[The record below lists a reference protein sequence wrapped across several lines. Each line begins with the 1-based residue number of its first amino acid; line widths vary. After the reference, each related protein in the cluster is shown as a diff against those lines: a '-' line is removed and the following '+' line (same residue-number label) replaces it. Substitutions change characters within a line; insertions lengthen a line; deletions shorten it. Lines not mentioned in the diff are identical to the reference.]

1 MKIEDNRIEHVHF
14 YTRGRDELARL
25 LTAMFGSQF
34 CAPYDV
40 GPTGNTVIVNPENGL
55 EIVLRPEQAGEI
67 FRICFVVDD
76 LEEGRARLAKRGVRI
91 LKEVNLPNIA
101 H

>member
-1 MKIEDNRIEHVHF
+1 VSD
-14 YTRGRDELARL
+14 
-25 LTAMFGSQF
+25 
-34 CAPYDV
+34 
-40 GPTGNTVIVNPENGL
+40 GL

-76 LEEGRARLAKRGVRI
+76 LEEGRARFAKRGVRI